1 MDLAGYALFLASLEV
16 DDKDDNDGQDNG
28 DGTDDDYNG
37 YNLLAVVSVT
47 LCSII
52 FVPRVEVLCRWVEAG
67 GVGSNQANLCD
78 CSIRLLTIEAEP
90 ELVFLKN
97 DVVSVC

>member
-16 DDKDDNDGQDNG
+16 DDKDDNDSQDNG
-28 DGTDDDYNG
+28 DGTDNDYNG

-52 FVPRVEVLCRWVEAG
+52 FPIRVEVLYRWVEAG
-67 GVGSNQANLCD
+67 VVGSNQANLCD
-78 CSIRLLTIEAEP
+78 YCIRLLTIEAKP
-90 ELVFLKN
+90 ELVFLKR